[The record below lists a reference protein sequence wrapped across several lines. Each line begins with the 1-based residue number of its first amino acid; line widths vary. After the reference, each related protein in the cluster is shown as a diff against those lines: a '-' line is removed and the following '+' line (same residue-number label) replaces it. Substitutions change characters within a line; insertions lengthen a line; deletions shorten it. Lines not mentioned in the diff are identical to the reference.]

1 MLPSENVNQQTIAL
15 ENARQDSLAL
25 WQELINEEKSSR
37 SDEVFLRE
45 PDDPNNRAL
54 KLSGRYQVGDGSEY
68 DCEIVE
74 ISALGIRIRGPRE
87 GRVGQWCIAN
97 IASVGIVE
105 GVVAQADIG
114 TLTIGIIALPSRIRR
129 LARRLRWQLRREAEQ
144 LPDRRASERVE
155 LKHAAATLKTSE
167 GREFPCQIFDISEGG
182 AALHLGSNSLYFWA
196 DQPVTMDGRP
206 GHVLRIFPGG
216 FVVKFD

>member
-25 WQELINEEKSSR
+25 WQEVIIEDKSSK

-45 PDDPNNRAL
+45 PDDADSRPL
-54 KLSGRYQVGDGSEY
+54 KLTGRYQVGDGSEY
-68 DCEIVE
+68 DCEILE

-97 IASVGIVE
+97 ITSVGIVE
-105 GVVAQADIG
+105 GVVAHADIG

-129 LARRLRWQLRREAEQ
+129 LARRLRWQLRQEAEQ
-144 LPDRRASERVE
+144 LPDRRASERIE
-155 LKHAAATLKTSE
+155 LKHAGATLKTSE
-167 GREFPCQIFDISEGG
+167 GREFSCQIFDISEGG
-182 AALHLGSNSLYFWA
+182 AALHLGSNALYFWA

-206 GHVLRIFPGG
+206 GRVLRIFPGG

>member
-15 ENARQDSLAL
+15 ENARLDSLSL
-25 WQELINEEKSSR
+25 WQEVIIEDASSR

-45 PDDPNNRAL
+45 PDDAESRPL
-54 KLSGRYQVGDGSEY
+54 KLTGRYQVGDGSEY
-68 DCEIVE
+68 DCEILE
-74 ISALGIRIRGPRE
+74 ISPMGIRIRGPRE

-105 GVVAQADIG
+105 GVVAHADIG
-114 TLTIGIIALPSRIRR
+114 ILTIGIIALPSRIRR

-144 LPDRRASERVE
+144 IPDRRASERIE
-155 LKHAAATLKTSE
+155 LKHTAATLKTSD
-167 GREFPCQIFDISEGG
+167 GREFSCQIFDISEGG
-182 AALHLGSNSLYFWA
+182 AALHLGSNALYFWA